1 MKQINTMAFQLKLP
15 HSMKIQLMFHFSLL
29 GPYHVFT
36 ILRKTHEPPPLI
48 IVDGEQKYKVEEIL
62 VSRI

>member
-15 HSMKIQLMFHFSLL
+15 HSMKIQLMFHFSSL